1 MPINVNLTYRAN
13 LANPLT
19 WAQGDANFKTL
30 ADNDQFLNSA
40 VEAAALAASQAN
52 TNANGRQPSN
62 AKLTAIAASVWAAN
76 QMILTTGVDTLSM
89 IPVNTYGLN
98 YLNYANKNEVR
109 NELSINNVDNTADL
123 DKPVSIATQTALNA
137 KISNSQKGVANGVAA
152 LGADGKLPVSQLPPL
167 AVNET
172 FVVNSQAEQLALV
185 AERGDMAFR
194 TDQANTPYVLTT
206 DDPAVFANW
215 RTLDK
220 TLSDSLAA
228 LNVLTPAAD
237 RIPFF
242 TGALTAG
249 LQVLTTV
256 GKALLSAADKL
267 AGRTAIDAAKSG
279 ANSDITSLTA
289 LTTPLSVSQGGTGKN
304 TAVREVST
312 CHIEG
317 LTPTWVS
324 GTAISVSPG
333 SAYIESLGIVLQVPN
348 TLSLAGLSLSANAWF
363 HIYLYS
369 NAGTPALEMSATSP
383 AAPFSSKARSKTGD
397 TSRRY
402 LGSMRTSNSSAN
414 LMWVTFLQ
422 GGKVTYNENGNAAPL
437 TQNLTGLVLGSVFT
451 VNALEFAPLTAHTLD
466 GSIVC
471 TTSNAT
477 LWISNGRLGLST
489 TVFLHAL
496 IAPFNTFANIVLDSA
511 PSFSLAYSVGN
522 PNGALIFRMTSYYY
536 ER

>member
-1 MPINVNLTYRAN
+1 MPINVNLTYRGN

-98 YLNYANKNEVR
+98 YLNYSNKNEVR
-109 NELSINNVDNTADL
+109 NELSINNVDNTSDS
-123 DKPVSIATQTALNA
+123 DKPISSATQTALDA
-137 KISNSQKGVANGVAA
+137 KINNSQKGVANGVAA

-172 FVVNSQAEQLALV
+172 FIVNSQAEQLALV

-206 DDPAVFANW
+206 DNPAVFSNW
-215 RTLDK
+215 KSLDK

-256 GKALLSAADKL
+256 GKAILSAVDKA
-267 AGRTAIDAAKSG
+267 AGRLAIDAAKSG
-279 ANSDITSLTA
+279 SNSDITELKGLTSPLPISQGSVSTDYITGLEPIYTSGTGISLGTGTAWIPGLNKNITVSTA
-289 LTTPLSVSQGGTGKN
+289 LTLT
-304 TAVREVST
+304 
-312 CHIEG
+312 G
-317 LTPTWVS
+317 LT
-324 GTAISVSPG
+324 IS
-333 SAYIESLGIVLQVPN
+333 PN
-348 TLSLAGLSLSANAWF
+348 SW
-363 HIYLYS
+363 HYLYLYDK
-369 NAGTPALEMSATSP
+369 AGTPAIELVTTAPTSP
-383 AAPFSSKARSKTGD
+383 YAGKARTKSGD
-397 TSRRY
+397 TTRRY
-402 LGSMRTSNSSAN
+402 ISAHRSSGATGLYNFKLNMGFIEWLENIPAVPFRVLAGGTATTPVGVDCSAVIPPTTQSGMFQFTNAGTAVMFIQYPALNSAILQQVAANTRYKAQALVSPTGFINYSNSGA
-414 LMWVTFLQ
+414 
-422 GGKVTYNENGNAAPL
+422 
-437 TQNLTGLVLGSVFT
+437 
-451 VNALEFAPLTAHTLD
+451 D
-466 GSIVC
+466 
-471 TTSNAT
+471 
-477 LWISNGRLGLST
+477 GLSFID
-489 TVFLHAL
+489 VSGYGL
-496 IAPFNTFANIVLDSA
+496 
-511 PSFSLAYSVGN
+511 
-522 PNGALIFRMTSYYY
+522 